1 MYKPSDKDKTKSIEE
16 GFGLE
21 CTFAI
26 ITTVLVIDIVQMVR
40 IKYGD

>member
-1 MYKPSDKDKTKSIEE
+1 MYTFDYTKAIEE

-21 CTFAI
+21 FTFAI
-26 ITTVLVIDIVQMVR
+26 ITTVLVIDIVQMVK